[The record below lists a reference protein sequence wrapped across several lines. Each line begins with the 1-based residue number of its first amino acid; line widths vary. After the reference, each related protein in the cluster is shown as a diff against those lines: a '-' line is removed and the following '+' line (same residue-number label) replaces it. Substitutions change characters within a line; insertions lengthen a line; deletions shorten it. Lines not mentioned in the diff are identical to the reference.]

1 MKRSQSLCIAVSGP
15 SSCWRE
21 ILRTHCW
28 LAPAEP
34 VYIRRRLFWRPCFHA
49 AAAAHEGH
57 HPPCTSGRG
66 LVTLAITCGWAEK
79 PLLVPRSP
87 QGQRLYS
94 SLAALRQIAAFIRSI
109 VGGLGRLDPPVR
121 TGPLMRWRQQNVVKH
136 VFGHVEVQLRLM
148 SRHMTSMWL
157 YRPANSLILLLDVS
171 VRWFQRPHISTIFRY
186 LRLIPESSRAADIPD
201 VCLRSSQI
209 KQSNMMQTP
218 WIYIL
223 FCRTINRLSS
233 LENMF
238 NPLFAASCQCWLLAP
253 CWKRNISLAVSH

>member
-34 VYIRRRLFWRPCFHA
+34 VYIRRRLSWRPCFHA

-57 HPPCTSGRG
+57 HPPCTSSRG

-94 SLAALRQIAAFIRSI
+94 GLAALRQIAAFIRSI

-148 SRHMTSMWL
+148 SRHMASMWL
-157 YRPANSLILLLDVS
+157 YRPAAWCFCLLVSKAPYLNNFQIFVFNSG
-171 VRWFQRPHISTIFRY
+171 
-186 LRLIPESSRAADIPD
+186 SSRAADIPD

-209 KQSNMMQTP
+209 KMYFFIFYSVEQLITWVLQKTCLTLCLLP
-218 WIYIL
+218 
-223 FCRTINRLSS
+223 
-233 LENMF
+233 
-238 NPLFAASCQCWLLAP
+238 PASAGC
-253 CWKRNISLAVSH
+253 

>member
-94 SLAALRQIAAFIRSI
+94 GLAALRQIAAFIRSI
-109 VGGLGRLDPPVR
+109 VGGWDDRTPLWGQDPWWDD
-121 TGPLMRWRQQNVVKH
+121 G
-136 VFGHVEVQLRLM
+136 
-148 SRHMTSMWL
+148 SRMWL
-157 YRPANSLILLLDVS
+157 NMCLAMWKSNSDRRRGTWPLCDSIAQLTRSYCCLMFLS
-171 VRWFQRPHISTIFRY
+171 VGFKGPISQQF
-186 LRLIPESSRAADIPD
+186 SDIC
-201 VCLRSSQI
+201 V
-209 KQSNMMQTP
+209 
-218 WIYIL
+218 
-223 FCRTINRLSS
+223 
-233 LENMF
+233 
-238 NPLFAASCQCWLLAP
+238 
-253 CWKRNISLAVSH
+253 